1 MGAVG
6 MAFWDLI
13 SIESISKDIL
23 RR

>member
-13 SIESISKDIL
+13 SIESISRDIL

>member
-6 MAFWDLI
+6 MGFWDLI